1 MLWQEI
7 TVQEMTIVI
16 DKRYDVIIVGA
27 GPAGLASAKSCA
39 EHDLKTLLVEEHPAI
54 GTPVQCG
61 EALARFV
68 FEKLDMEPEGNEIK
82 KIKIFSPNKKKA
94 EIIFPEPSMFLVIE
108 RKKFEKQLAV
118 KIANL
123 GVNILTKTSAVDVI
137 KENGFVKGIVLERF
151 REKIRVSSKIVIA
164 ADGPVS
170 GIAKKAGLK
179 IYSEPEKF
187 DSCAQFQMSNIKIEK
202 NIAEM
207 YFGNFAPGGY
217 VWIFPKGDGFA
228 NIGIGV
234 NGNTGN
240 KALDYLRDFVEKDHR
255 LKKGSII
262 ETNAGIV
269 PVGGVIKK
277 MVSNGL
283 IVVGDAARMVN
294 PLTGGG
300 MRFAFRAGEIAGK
313 VVADAVKNND
323 FCEKKLSE
331 YEKLWKKEFGLAF
344 RVSAV
349 ANEVIFESS
358 ESEFDSLI
366 EDIGMITVPSYGG
379 MDVMLKGLKI
389 VLPVLIKRPR
399 MMFKFRK
406 ILPLR

>member
-1 MLWQEI
+1 
-7 TVQEMTIVI
+7 
-16 DKRYDVIIVGA
+16 
-27 GPAGLASAKSCA
+27 
-39 EHDLKTLLVEEHPAI
+39 TLLVEEHPAI

-358 ESEFDSLI
+358 EKDLDSLV
-366 EDIGMITVPSYGG
+366 EDIGVITVPSYGG

-389 VLPVLIKRPR
+389 VLPVLIKRPKIL
-399 MMFKFRK
+399 FKFRK

>member
-1 MLWQEI
+1 M
-7 TVQEMTIVI
+7 MI
-16 DKRYDVIIVGA
+16 DKSYDVIIVGA
-27 GPAGLASAKSCA
+27 GPAGLSSAKSCA
-39 EHDLKTLLVEEHPAI
+39 EHGLRTLLVEEHSVI

-68 FEKLDMEPEGNEIK
+68 FEDLGMKPEGNEIK
-82 KIKIFSPNKKKA
+82 NTKIFSPNKKKM
-94 EIIFPEPSMFLVIE
+94 EIVFPEPSMFLVIE
-108 RKKFEKQLAV
+108 RKKFEKDLAV

-123 GVNILTKTSAVDVI
+123 GVDIFTKTRAVDVI
-137 KENGFVKGIVLERF
+137 KENGFVKGIILERF
-151 REKIRVSSKIVIA
+151 GEKIRVNSKIVIA

-207 YFGNFAPGGY
+207 YFGKFAPGGY
-217 VWIFPKGDGFA
+217 VWIFPKDEDFA
-228 NIGIGV
+228 NIGIGI
-234 NGNTGN
+234 NGGDGN
-240 KALDYLRDFVEKDHR
+240 KALDYLRGFVEKDER
-255 LKKGSII
+255 LSHGSII
-262 ETNAGIV
+262 EMNAGV
-269 PVGGVIKK
+269 APVAGAVNK

-283 IVVGDAARMVN
+283 IVAGDAARMVN

-300 MRFAFRAGEIAGK
+300 MRFAFKAGKIAGTI
-313 VVADAVKNND
+313 ASDALRSGD
-323 FCEKKLSE
+323 FSEKFLSE
-331 YEKLWKKEFGLAF
+331 YEKIWNKEFGLAF

-349 ANEVIFESS
+349 INEVIFESS
-358 ESEFDSLI
+358 ESEVDSLI

-379 MDVMLKGLKI
+379 MDVMLKGI
-389 VLPVLIKRPR
+389 RMVLPVLIKRPKIL
-399 MMFKFRK
+399 FKFRK